1 MAQKALDQ
9 EAFSCSVCLDLLK
22 DPVTIPCG
30 HSYCRNCVQQ
40 HWDQED
46 EKQLY
51 SCPECRLSFSPR
63 PALVKNIM
71 LAGLVEQM
79 KKTAPPAALCY
90 AGPEDVSCDVCT
102 GRKLRAVQSCLQC
115 VASYC
120 ERHLQPHY
128 EAAAL
133 KKHQLVAPSHRLQE
147 NICEQHDRAMEMFCR
162 SDQQLLCSLCVDQHK
177 GHDIV
182 SSASERA
189 QRQAEL
195 PARRALLL
203 QSLQHKETDLKR
215 LQQEAQDI
223 RRSAQTAV
231 QRSND
236 SFRDMALL
244 LEKRRSEVEQQICS
258 QEDTQLSPVQ
268 ELQDQLQ
275 QDVRGLKRSLS
286 ELDTLDLTQDHN
298 QFIQRY
304 ASLSPH
310 TQSTEPATIHTGDR
324 GYFEEVTRAVSK
336 LRDTLQ
342 LTLSPVQVSLAPDE
356 LSSREYFLYYST
368 EITLDPNTVY
378 KYLSLSDGNR
388 RVKFMSKDQS
398 YPDHPDRFSVRQV
411 LSRESLTG
419 RCYWEVEWSGVW
431 GVYIAVSYRE
441 IQRKGKSDECR
452 FGLNDKSW
460 ALDCYKTSCSF
471 WFNKVQSQVS
481 GLVGSRIGVYLDH
494 SAGVLAFYSV
504 SESTMSLLHR
514 VQTRFTRPLYTGVW
528 IGSGATA
535 HFPKLK

>member
-128 EAAAL
+128 EAAAF

-147 NICEQHDRAMEMFCR
+147 NICYQHDEVKKMFCVT
-162 SDQQLLCSLCVDQHK
+162 DQQLLCYLCSMDQHK

-223 RRSAQTAV
+223 RSSAQTAV

-244 LEKRRSEVEQQICS
+244 LDKRRSEVEQQIRS
-258 QEDTQLSPVQ
+258 QEDTQLSRVQ

-324 GYFEEVTRAVSK
+324 GYFEDVTRAVSK

-342 LTLSPVQVSLAPDE
+342 LTLSPVQVLLPPAE
-356 LSSREYFLYYST
+356 LSSREDFLYYST
-368 EITLDPNTVY
+368 EITLDTNTVY
-378 KYLSLSDGNR
+378 TRLSLSDGNR
-388 RVKFMSKDQS
+388 RVTLMSEDQS
-398 YPDHPDRFSVRQV
+398 YPDHPDRFSV
-411 LSRESLTG
+411 
-419 RCYWEVEWSGVW
+419 
-431 GVYIAVSYRE
+431 
-441 IQRKGKSDECR
+441 
-452 FGLNDKSW
+452 
-460 ALDCYKTSCSF
+460 
-471 WFNKVQSQVS
+471 
-481 GLVGSRIGVYLDH
+481 LVRS
-494 SAGVLAFYSV
+494 
-504 SESTMSLLHR
+504 
-514 VQTRFTRPLYTGVW
+514 
-528 IGSGATA
+528 
-535 HFPKLK
+535 